1 MTTFEKCTEMVEST
15 VSSASQLCELLVS
28 GFTLPEE
35 LLQRK
40 SICIAYVKSLF
51 SWNMLCDHET
61 SGSKLQGHIALSLV
75 ATLNWVNVILYRL
88 RDSLSIKQANSL
100 ITQANV
106 KVPC

>member
-1 MTTFEKCTEMVEST
+1 MIEKKKK
-15 VSSASQLCELLVS
+15 
-28 GFTLPEE
+28 
-35 LLQRK
+35 R
-40 SICIAYVKSLF
+40 
-51 SWNMLCDHET
+51 
-61 SGSKLQGHIALSLV
+61 SKLQGHIALSLV